1 MTEKLQI
8 KGKDI
13 WVVVEPHAIHLP
25 EENPREYFTASYYS
39 VNPAAGNGGIL
50 FLDEDKE
57 PLTFSSPVEALEYAN
72 EKLLGLV

>member
-13 WVVVEPHAIHLP
+13 WVMIEPHAIQLP
-25 EENPREYFTASYYS
+25 SENPREYFTASYHS
-39 VNPAAGNGGIL
+39 VEPATDNGGIL
-50 FLDEDKE
+50 FLDDDKE
-57 PLTFSSPVEALEYAN
+57 PVTFSSPVEALEYAN